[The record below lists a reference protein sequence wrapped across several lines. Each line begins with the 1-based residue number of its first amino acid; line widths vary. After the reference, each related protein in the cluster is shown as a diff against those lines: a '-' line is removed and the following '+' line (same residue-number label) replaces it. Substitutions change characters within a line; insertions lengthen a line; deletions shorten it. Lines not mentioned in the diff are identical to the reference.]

1 MLAIAR
7 AGLYITSMSDERPA
21 VSAGRARSSFAFLSG
36 TCGSRNIP
44 IQGRIRSAKDGAIHL
59 SKDFSDGE

>member
-7 AGLYITSMSDERPA
+7 AGLYITSMSDERPW
-21 VSAGRARSSFAFLSG
+21 VKAGRARFSFAFLSG
-36 TCGSRNIP
+36 TCGSWNIP
-44 IQGRIRSAKDGAIHL
+44 MQGRTRFAKDGAIHL